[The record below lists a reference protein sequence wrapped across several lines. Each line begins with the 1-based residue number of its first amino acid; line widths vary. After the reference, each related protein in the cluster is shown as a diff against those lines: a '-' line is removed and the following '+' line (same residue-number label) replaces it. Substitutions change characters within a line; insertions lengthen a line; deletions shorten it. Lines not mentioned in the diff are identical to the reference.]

1 MNIWPFKRK
10 PPDTLTP
17 TELRA
22 RLIEAAG
29 SGSKKKLR
37 ELCEQYK
44 EQVAANVDLMCKAP
58 EGRPTDSASLDQYV
72 QCLGAVA
79 QCLATE
85 CAAPQLWNRLCGTP
99 DNNPLLQWQRWFDE
113 LPQRMDRL
121 EHGALIAE
129 AQDFIAKAKTLQGT
143 TARQNE
149 AFLLG
154 RLGELL
160 FHSGRVRQAE
170 APWREAFKLCE
181 EIADAEGQR
190 VYLNNLLELHR
201 YLGNS
206 ASAIHTA
213 EELVRRSAKQGVNC
227 DRLQK
232 RLELMRRGEPLCRV
246 ICVRDG
252 KELELDE
259 ITHLGEGRYQFQFCR
274 NRLQLQRVAE
284 LVRQGN
290 ELASSGRL
298 ADALEK
304 YQAAADTDPHDPDPV
319 FQSGV
324 CLLEMGAYSKAREA
338 FEDVER
344 LAPGWFRCRT
354 DRWLA
359 ASLEE
364 GAVSDEEFRVMRAL
378 EDGRLPSGK
387 AMELAKQAVSKSSD
401 FAPLYLILGDLHRGR
416 DDGAQALA
424 CYRKGLE
431 HVAEPDLESRLLCA
445 TAGLLP
451 KESAE
456 RAKLVRRALS
466 LKGSL
471 VAQATAALMG
481 LQ

>member
-10 PPDTLTP
+10 PPEPFTP

-22 RLIEAAG
+22 KLIEVAA

-44 EQVAANVDLMCKAP
+44 EQVAANVELMCKAP
-58 EGRPTDSASLDQYV
+58 EGMPTDSASLDRYV

-79 QCLATE
+79 QCLAAE
-85 CAAPQLWNRLCGTP
+85 CGAPQLWNRLCGTP
-99 DNNPLLQWQRWFDE
+99 DTNPLLQWQRWFGE
-113 LPQRMDRL
+113 LPERMARL
-121 EHGALIAE
+121 EHDVLIAE
-129 AQDFIAKAKTLQGT
+129 AQDFIAKAKKLQGT

-149 AFLLG
+149 AFMLG

-160 FHSGRVRQAE
+160 FHSGRASEAE
-170 APWREAFKLCE
+170 GPWRAALKLCD

-190 VYLNNLLELHR
+190 VYLGNLLELHR
-201 YLGNS
+201 YLGN
-206 ASAIHTA
+206 TA
-213 EELVRRSAKQGVNC
+213 EAIRTGDNLVRLSAEHGVNC
-227 DRLQK
+227 DRLKK
-232 RLELMRRGEPLCRV
+232 RLEVMRRGEPLCRV
-246 ICVRDG
+246 VCVRDG

-259 ITHLGEGRYQFQFCR
+259 VTHVGEGSYQFQFAR
-274 NRLQLQRVAE
+274 NRLQLQKTAV

-304 YQAAADTDPHDPDPV
+304 YHASTDIDPHDPDPV
-319 FQSGV
+319 YQSGV
-324 CLLEMGAYSKAREA
+324 CLLEMGAYAKAREA
-338 FEDVER
+338 FEEVER

-359 ASLEE
+359 ASLED
-364 GAVSDEEFRVMRAL
+364 GTVTDAEFRVLRAL
-378 EDGRLPSGK
+378 EDGGLPSEQ
-387 AMELAKQAVSKSSD
+387 AIEIARQAVSKFPD
-401 FAPLYLILGDLHRGR
+401 FAPLYLILGDLHRR
-416 DDGAQALA
+416 DSAQATA

-431 HVAEPDLESRLLCA
+431 LTTEPDLESRLLCA
-445 TAGLLP
+445 TAGLLS
-451 KESAE
+451 KESPE
-456 RAKLVRRALS
+456 RAELVRRALS

-471 VAQATAALMG
+471 VAQATAALIG